1 MRMMASFRRT
11 WFAVTISIAALSAA
25 LPTLGAVGDPVV
37 STISPI
43 STVAGTATSLI
54 LTVNGANFV
63 SGARV
68 RVNGFI
74 RTTTFVSSTR
84 LTGTLSSVDLGSTG
98 TLNISVANPTGSPS
112 SDILFQVLPNSPVI
126 SALTPSSVPAN
137 SGAFT
142 LTVNGSNFAQAAI
155 ARVNGVSRP
164 TTWVDTSTLS
174 VSIPASDVTTP
185 HTIDITVANPNNH
198 ISGAA
203 PLLVTATAQPSI
215 TLINPDT
222 VVALGSAFTLTIVG
236 TNFVS
241 GSFVRVN
248 GIQRITTFVDST
260 HLTAPITAS
269 DIRTAGT
276 LSITVTNPG
285 ALVSSAATLTVTSGN
300 IPTIQSISPASVV
313 SGTIGAR
320 VAITGTNFLTT
331 AVVRLDNTDRPT
343 TFVDAK
349 HLTVDLPSSDL
360 IATGTKSI
368 TVFNPGQN
376 GGTSTSVV
384 FTIFDVNAPTITSI
398 NPATVPVGTTNLKIT
413 LTGTKFTMT
422 DIVFVN
428 GVTRVTTFIS
438 STQLIVTLD
447 PSDVTA
453 ERSLAI
459 SDVTMGGLSSA
470 SIVLNVTSNTGAM
483 ISTLDPSFAA
493 VGSPPFTLQV
503 IGMNFFPQ
511 SIVTFDGVP
520 RATTFVSSLHLTVDV
535 TTGDLAS
542 PRQIAVA
549 VVNPGGITSAPANLT
564 IASIPPVIQSLA
576 PSTAIAGDAGFV
588 LTVTGSGFSA
598 TSIVNVKGLPRT
610 TTFDA
615 STHTLSVNLLAADI
629 ALPGPL
635 QITVTDTGGTSAA
648 AALTVTGPV
657 ITGISPAL
665 IQNPPASVTLTVTGT
680 GFTGNS
686 RIVFKGTERTTVFDA
701 AAGTLTT
708 TLTAADLIPG
718 VYAVNVRNTPTALSL
733 PAFLNILSPGQ
744 PNIDSVSPSTLTS
757 GLPSQSITVTGINFV
772 FGSTINVNG
781 SPRLT
786 QFVSSTQLTAF
797 LTAADLAA
805 PGTLTLTVVN
815 PDLSVSSSKP
825 IVVSAA
831 PQPSGPRRRGARH

>member
-1 MRMMASFRRT
+1 MMASFRRT

-25 LPTLGAVGDPVV
+25 LPTFGAVGDPVV

-43 STVAGTATSLI
+43 STVAGTVTSLV

-63 SGARV
+63 SGAFV
-68 RVNGFI
+68 RVNGVN
-74 RTTTFVSSTR
+74 RPTTFVSSTR
-84 LTGTLSSVDLGSTG
+84 LTATLSSVDLGSTS
-98 TLNISVANPTGSPS
+98 TLNISVANPTGTPTGN
-112 SDILFQVLPNSPVI
+112 IVFQVLPNSPVI
-126 SALTPSSVPAN
+126 SSLTPSSVPVN

-142 LTVNGSNFAQAAI
+142 LTVSGSSFAQAAI
-155 ARVNGVSRP
+155 GRVNGLARP
-164 TTWVDTSTLS
+164 TTWFDTSTLS
-174 VSIPASDVTTP
+174 VAIPASDITIP
-185 HTIDITVANPNNH
+185 HTINITVANPNNH
-198 ISGAA
+198 ISAA
-203 PLLVTATAQPSI
+203 SPLTVAATAQPSI
-215 TLINPDT
+215 TLLSPST

-236 TNFVS
+236 TNFVTT
-241 GSFVRVN
+241 SFVRLN
-248 GIQRITTFVDST
+248 GLQRQTTFVDST
-260 HLTAPITAS
+260 HLTTQVTAS
-269 DIRTAGT
+269 DIRTAGN
-276 LSITVTNPG
+276 LSITITNPG
-285 ALVSSAATLTVTSGN
+285 DLVSNASIVAVTSGN
-300 IPTIQSISPASVV
+300 IPTIQSISPTSVV
-313 SGTIGAR
+313 SGANGVR

-331 AVVRLDNTDRPT
+331 AIVRVDSTDRPT
-343 TFVDAK
+343 TFVDDK
-349 HLTVDLPSSDL
+349 HLTVDIPSTDL
-360 IATGTKSI
+360 FATGTKSI

-376 GGTSTSVV
+376 GGLSTAVI
-384 FTIFDVNAPTITSI
+384 FTIFDVNAPTITSF

-413 LTGTKFTMT
+413 LTGMKFTMT
-422 DIVFVN
+422 DTVLVN
-428 GVTRVTTFIS
+428 GVARVTTFIS

-447 PSDVTA
+447 PSDVTT
-453 ERSLAI
+453 EGSLAI
-459 SDVTMGGLSSA
+459 SDVTMAGLSSA
-470 SIVLNVTSNTGAM
+470 SIILNVTSNTGAM

-493 VGSPPFTLQV
+493 VGSQPFTLQL

-520 RATTFVSSLHLTVDV
+520 RTTTFVSSLHLTVDV

-564 IASIPPVIQSLA
+564 IASTPPVIQSLA

-598 TSIVNVKGLPRT
+598 TSVVNVKGLPRT
-610 TTFDA
+610 TTVDA
-615 STHTLSVNLLAADI
+615 STHTLSVNLLAADL

-648 AALTVTGPV
+648 VALTVTGPV

-708 TLTAADLIPG
+708 ILTAADLIPG
-718 VYAVNVRNTPTALSL
+718 FYAVNVRNTPTALSL

-772 FGSTINVNG
+772 FGSTVNVDG

-786 QFVSSTQLTAF
+786 QFVGSTQLTAF

-805 PGTLTLTVVN
+805 PGTLSVTVVN
-815 PDLSVSSSKP
+815 PDLSVSSSKT